1 MDGAAAEEFAD
12 SQEGALRDL
21 GTSGPRGWGRSCP
34 TAVPRPSVRSLSGW
48 RCSEC
53 SVLSHLC
60 LGTRHLTDEE
70 TELGVDGTWLESQSP
85 PQVELGFTAPLM
97 VALAG
102 PRWGFSPR

>member
-1 MDGAAAEEFAD
+1 MDGGAAEEFAD
-12 SQEGALRDL
+12 SQAGALRDL

-70 TELGVDGTWLESQSP
+70 TELGVDETWLESQSP